1 MSTPSLAT
9 PPDSAASSPPAAGSG
24 TAAAARRHGGWLIAL
39 GVLVVAVV
47 AVQWARTRPGFDPYG
62 WLVWGH
68 QTIHGSLDTNAA
80 PSWKPLPWLFTTPFA
95 LLGRFEMKAW
105 MFLSVAVSLSG
116 IVFAARIALRLTD
129 APPERR
135 WAGWIAAVFA
145 GACVLGIQNAAHYI
159 LSAQSDPMI
168 VSLCLGAID
177 AHLSGRVRSTIVLAV
192 LAGLGRPEVWA
203 FLGLY
208 TLWAWGR
215 RPESRPWLIGGWVV
229 TFALWFGIPAL
240 TSRSPFVAAN
250 NAMGSGRRLTNDQ
263 IFGTV
268 KRFLA
273 INELPVELAALIAV
287 GLAVWRRQ
295 RTVLALTA
303 ATLLW
308 VVIEIAFAL
317 HGWPGL
323 VRYMFEAGGVVIVL
337 AGVAVGWLLCGVPSP
352 SRRPR
357 VAPPLWIGAAIVA
370 VLVVSMAAEGVG
382 HARDE
387 HIDLRQQRART
398 AQIAALTPALNRYG
412 GIAQIK
418 RCGVPVVRLSYQTT
432 AAYTLGVNVSKIGFK
447 LAKALSHH
455 VPVVQIVPAPSGP
468 GWVIRGFNQ
477 TAAGCRALPH

>member
-1 MSTPSLAT
+1 MSTRT
-9 PPDSAASSPPAAGSG
+9 PHTEPGVSSPSAAPAVTPFRAGF
-24 TAAAARRHGGWLIAL
+24 ARRHAGWLTA
-39 GVLVVAVV
+39 GVLLVVAVIV
-47 AVQWARTRPGFDPYG
+47 VQWANTRPGFDPYG

-95 LLGRFEMKAW
+95 LLGRYELKAW
-105 MFLSVAVSLSG
+105 MFLSVFVSLSG
-116 IVFAARIALRLTD
+116 IVFAARIAYRLTD

-135 WAGWIAAVFA
+135 WAGWVAAVFA
-145 GACVLGIQNAAHYI
+145 GVCVLGIQDAAHYI

-177 AHLSGRVRSTIVLAV
+177 AHLSGRLRATIVLAV
-192 LAGLGRPEVWA
+192 LASLGRPEVWA

-208 TLWAWGR
+208 TLWAWRR
-215 RPESRPWLIGGWVV
+215 RPESRAWLIGGWTVIV
-229 TFALWFGIPAL
+229 ALWFGIPAI

-263 IFGTV
+263 IFGTI

-287 GLAVWRRQ
+287 ALAIWRRH

-337 AGVAVGWLLCGVPSP
+337 AGVAVGWLLAGTPGP
-352 SRRPR
+352 SRWP
-357 VAPPLWIGAAIVA
+357 APLWAGAAVVA
-370 VLVVSMAAEGVG
+370 VLAISVAAEGIG

-387 HIDLRQQRART
+387 QLDLRQQRART
-398 AQIAALTPALNRYG
+398 AEIAALTPALARYG
-412 GIAQIK
+412 GAAQIN
-418 RCGVPVVRLSYQTT
+418 RCGVPVVRLSFQTVV
-432 AAYTLGVNVSKIGFK
+432 AYALGVNVSKVGFK
-447 LAKALSHH
+447 LTKALSHH
-455 VPVVQIVPAPSGP
+455 VPVVQIVPAASGT
-468 GWVIRGFNQ
+468 GWTIRGFHQ
-477 TAAGCRALPH
+477 TAAGCRTLPHG